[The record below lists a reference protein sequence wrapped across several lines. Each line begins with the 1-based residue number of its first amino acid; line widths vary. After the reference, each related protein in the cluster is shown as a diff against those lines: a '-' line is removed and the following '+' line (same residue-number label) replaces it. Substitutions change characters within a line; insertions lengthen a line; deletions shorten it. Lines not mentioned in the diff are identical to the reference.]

1 MSSNRLR
8 YDACAYATD
17 IKESTSPLDYNLFQ
31 GKYINSK
38 NCAVSDYT
46 NTLEFT
52 DRATVESELQGITRT
67 NTQCPSLKYDPKK
80 YYRGVDFSPPIM
92 CDNIYYITPN
102 NLEKPKTNMLRDL
115 QNNVKLVNN

>member
-38 NCAVSDYT
+38 NCVVSDYT

-52 DRATVESELQGITRT
+52 DRATVESELQGITRPK
-67 NTQCPSLKYDPKK
+67 TQCPSLKYDPKK

>member
-17 IKESTSPLDYNLFQ
+17 IKESTSPLDYNLFP
-31 GKYINSK
+31 GKYVNSK
-38 NCAVSDYT
+38 NCKISDYT

-52 DRATVESELQGITRT
+52 DRATVESELHGITRT
-67 NTQCPSLKYDPKK
+67 NTQCPLLKYNPMNQFKPAN
-80 YYRGVDFSPPIM
+80 FSPPLM

-102 NLEKPKTNMLRDL
+102 NLEKPKSNMLKEL

>member
-31 GKYINSK
+31 GKYINQK
-38 NCAVSDYT
+38 NCAVSDFT
-46 NTLEFT
+46 NTLEFI
-52 DRATVESELQGITRT
+52 DRATVESELYGITRS
-67 NTQCPSLKYDPKK
+67 NTQCPSLKYDPKRNFK
-80 YYRGVDFSPPIM
+80 GADFSPPIM

-102 NLEKPKTNMLRDL
+102 NLEKPKTNMLRIL
-115 QNNVKLVNN
+115 PNSVKLNN